1 MAKIGLANL
10 KYSILT
16 ESGEGNNY
24 KATYNG
30 AKSFGKAIDCKVTV
44 ESNTAELYADD
55 MIAETDYT
63 FKKGSL
69 SLTVDEDD
77 DTIFAEVLGHS
88 ISTDGDNKGE
98 MVRKATDTAPYVGIG
113 RILTKIVNG
122 AYKYKVEFLTKVKFK
137 EPSFDEKT
145 KGESIEFATP
155 SVEGTIMKLSNE
167 EWSKTKT
174 FSNKSDAVKY
184 LDSLMAPPASV

>member
-16 ESGEGNNY
+16 ESGTGESY
-24 KATYNG
+24 KATYSG
-30 AKSFGKAIDCKVTV
+30 AKSFGKAVECKVSV

-55 MIAETDYT
+55 MIAEADYT
-63 FKKGSL
+63 FKKGTIT
-69 SLTVDEDD
+69 LTIDEDN
-77 DTIFAEVLGHS
+77 DTIFAEVLGHT
-88 ISTDGDNKGE
+88 ISSDTSNKDE

-113 RILTKIVNG
+113 RVLTKIVNG
-122 AYKYKVEFLTKVKFK
+122 AYKYKVEFLSKVKFK
-137 EPSFDEKT
+137 EPNFDEKT

-155 SVEGTIMKLSNE
+155 TIEGTIMKLENE

-174 FSNKSDAVKY
+174 FDTKAEATTY
-184 LDSLMAPPASV
+184 LDGLMAEPQSV

>member
-10 KYSILT
+10 KYALLT
-16 ESGEGNNY
+16 ESGSGSSY
-24 KATYNG
+24 TATYDG
-30 AKSFGKAIDCKVTV
+30 AKSFGKAVDCKVTV

-63 FKKGSL
+63 FKKGTIA
-69 SLTVDEDD
+69 LTVDEDD
-77 DTIFAEVLGHS
+77 DTIFAEVLGHT
-88 ISTDGDNKGE
+88 ISTTESNKDE

-122 AYKYKVEFLTKVKFK
+122 KYKYKVEFLSKVKFK
-137 EPSFDEKT
+137 EPNFDEKT

-155 SVEGTIMKLSNE
+155 SIEGTIMKLENE

-174 FSNKSDAVKY
+174 FETKAEAITY
-184 LDSLMAPPASV
+184 LDGLMKAPASV